1 MIAKKET
8 DGWVLAVSTHSNHLR
23 NVWVNG
29 PGDAWAVGE
38 EIVLHYNGDTWNAVS
53 DLPDGISDNY
63 CDVWAEDS
71 DSVWIVGGEVEEDGF
86 AIHYDGV
93 EWSVSFVLP

>member
-1 MIAKKET
+1 M
-8 DGWVLAVSTHSNHLR
+8 
-23 NVWVNG
+23 
-29 PGDAWAVGE
+29 GE

-63 CDVWAEDS
+63 SDVWAEGPNN
-71 DSVWIVGGEVEEDGF
+71 VWIVGGEDEEDGF

-93 EWSVSFVLP
+93 EWSVGFVLP